1 MSLKNVQFTVAA
13 HIAAVLGEH
22 YGEDVTSAMLAG
34 SVNAEPTFVR
44 RSVAKLSKAGI
55 VVATRGKHGACKLAR
70 PPAEISLLDI
80 YRASE
85 APATFSIHGY
95 PVQQACPTS
104 RHLKDSMTDILED
117 AQSGF
122 EARLAARSLASL
134 VDSIRCL
141 EEQ

>member
-13 HIAAVLGEH
+13 HIAAVLGDH
-22 YGEDVTSAMLAG
+22 YGEDVTSARLAG

-55 VVATRGKHGACKLAR
+55 VTATRGKHGACRLAR
-70 PPAEISLLDI
+70 PPEEISLLDI

-85 APATFSIHGY
+85 APATFNIHDY
-95 PVQQACPTS
+95 PIQEACPTS
-104 RHLKDSMTDILED
+104 RHLKDSMTDVLED

-122 EARLAARSLASL
+122 EARLAARTLASL
-134 VDSIRCL
+134 VERIRCQ
-141 EEQ
+141 EA

>member
-13 HIAAVLGEH
+13 HIAAVLGDH
-22 YGEDVTSAMLAG
+22 YGEDVTSARLAG

-55 VVATRGKHGACKLAR
+55 VVATRGKHGACRLAR
-70 PPAEISLLDI
+70 PPEEISLLDI

-85 APATFSIHGY
+85 APAAFTIHDY
-95 PVQQACPTS
+95 PVQALCPTS
-104 RHLKDSMTDILED
+104 RHLKDSMSDVLED

-122 EARLAARSLASL
+122 EARLAARTLASL
-134 VDSIRCL
+134 VDRIRCK
-141 EEQ
+141 ETQ